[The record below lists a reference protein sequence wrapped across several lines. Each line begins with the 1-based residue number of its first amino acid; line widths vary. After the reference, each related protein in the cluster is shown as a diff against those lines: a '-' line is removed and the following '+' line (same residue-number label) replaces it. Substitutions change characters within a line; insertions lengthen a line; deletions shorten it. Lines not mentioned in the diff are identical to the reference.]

1 MLGGRATSRE
11 YAYVFGLFPWNFLPS
26 HERLHRRHLRPL
38 PSSRLPCLLCR
49 PRRRFLGGALLGIG
63 SPYNYIVDP
72 GVREIMGI
80 NLKDAVVIF
89 DEVRYGKAA
98 ASSVP
103 AGRPICLSPC
113 VSAQIP
119 ERGGCL

>member
-1 MLGGRATSRE
+1 MEIFPVPQVASPPPSDPSYPRACL
-11 YAYVFGLFPWNFLPS
+11 AYSAAAPVAVFF
-26 HERLHRRHLRPL
+26 
-38 PSSRLPCLLCR
+38 
-49 PRRRFLGGALLGIG
+49 GGALLGIG

-113 VSAQIP
+113 VFALIP